1 MPAIHRQERTE
12 SSHLRGRAGAKDI
25 TPLHQ
30 DIPSTMREELMEL
43 DRLELLQETTTTAP
57 RLFESIILLQWREPL
72 LIDSKTDTNQG
83 KTTTGST
90 ALTRTTLESIDVQM
104 MTERIRLHSKLSAPY
119 GWRNQTRGLF
129 DAPTHY
135 HLSIQHPQKPLG
147 RRVTVSSLS
156 VQGAG
161 VRKRRTTK
169 AAPSPCKRSTRTI
182 PRNEMNRTKTKPSAT
197 GPSAKAPK
205 PSIPVVVLLL
215 QEYQERLKEW
225 IFGIQIS
232 SSLKVVAWNCQ
243 GVGNPWTV

>member
-1 MPAIHRQERTE
+1 MSIIVATAPVCDTVEKTVQISLRRLKLKLLAHKHNKNPLMPAIHRQERTE

-57 RLFESIILLQWREPL
+57 RLFESIILLQWRESL

-135 HLSIQHPQKPLG
+135 HLSIQHPQKSLLTRALQMSLPLPPYFTACCCSKHSNG
-147 RRVTVSSLS
+147 
-156 VQGAG
+156 
-161 VRKRRTTK
+161 
-169 AAPSPCKRSTRTI
+169 
-182 PRNEMNRTKTKPSAT
+182 
-197 GPSAKAPK
+197 
-205 PSIPVVVLLL
+205 
-215 QEYQERLKEW
+215 
-225 IFGIQIS
+225 
-232 SSLKVVAWNCQ
+232 
-243 GVGNPWTV
+243 GN